1 MAQPVRLPSRILM
14 TADAVGGVWT
24 YALDLVEA
32 FAATAIAAAA
42 ESALMLSGADEASF
56 ATVHTTG
63 ITPASEVLRRIVGST
78 FVILPTLPNSAEI
91 AHAVNNMLCYQA
103 RPCGYDPR
111 QMLFR
116 GRGLRA
122 IPFLLLGLGY
132 DSRWA
137 TQKGADQPRPTADIL
152 AALTS
157 MRTGPSGRSASVPNL
172 AGGPPRTGFRCDSG

>member
-1 MAQPVRLPSRILM
+1 MQKYTWEGVNTNTTQTPVDVAQTLPDVFLEGM
-14 TADAVGGVWT
+14 P
-24 YALDLVEA
+24 
-32 FAATAIAAAA
+32 AA
-42 ESALMLSGADEASF
+42 
-56 ATVHTTG
+56 
-63 ITPASEVLRRIVGST
+63 EVLRYWLDTAREVDAQRGVIWPEVDPANVAASGT
-78 FVILPTLPNSAEI
+78 NWQILPNPQI
-91 AHAVNNMLCYQA
+91 GHAVNNMLCYQA

-122 IPFLLLGLGY
+122 IPFLLLGPDY

-157 MRTGPSGRSASVPNL
+157 VRTGPSGRSASVPNL